1 MSEKVNQ
8 RLYNAMVEVAV
19 CEFWEQ
25 KIDEIDWNPEGE
37 HIFSDQHK
45 AVVQAALR
53 KQNRQRGRRRAVQA
67 LKRVAAAL
75 VVVCS
80 LAFAMLMSSESV
92 RAEAHDFVMRILR
105 PFLQQFWQ
113 EYPDA
118 PLDGDEMVDF
128 QSDGQIEQLA
138 GMVAS
143 ALEMTGLPSNT
154 ELTFHVDG
162 HLNLRVTGLEDGL
175 TIEDA
180 LPFLAETY
188 QNGLMRSA
196 FAETLSSA
204 YSSETQNR
212 LYFVQRA
219 IRERDIAS
227 VDPSGAT
234 QEERTRYRQ
243 IIRSFMLDNGLTDEN
258 EIMLQERV
266 IRYADGKFIF
276 EEK

>member
-1 MSEKVNQ
+1 
-8 RLYNAMVEVAV
+8 
-19 CEFWEQ
+19 
-25 KIDEIDWNPEGE
+25 
-37 HIFSDQHK
+37 
-45 AVVQAALR
+45 VVQAALR
-53 KQNRQRGRRRAVQA
+53 KHNRQRGRRRTVQA
-67 LKRVAAAL
+67 LKRAAAVL

-80 LAFAMLMSSESV
+80 LAFAVLMSSESV

-113 EYPDA
+113 EYPGA

-143 ALEMTGLPSNT
+143 ALEMTGLPANT

-175 TIEDA
+175 TVEDA

-196 FAETLSSA
+196 FTETLSSA

-219 IRERDIAS
+219 IRERDALAA
-227 VDPSGAT
+227 DPSGGL
-234 QEERTRYRQ
+234 QDESMEYRQ
-243 IIRSFMLDNGLTDEN
+243 IIRSYMLDNGLTDED
-258 EIMLQERV
+258 EIMSWERV
-266 IRYADGKFIF
+266 VRYVDGKLFF
-276 EEK
+276 EET